1 MKYLSEHGKENPEIL
16 DLESLLDYQEG
27 SVVSRMLMNKK
38 IGTVTLFSF
47 DKGEGLSE
55 HTAPFDALVYIFDGK
70 AEIIISKKTYILE
83 KGQMITMPAN
93 EPHALNALERFKMML
108 IMVKA

>member
-1 MKYLSEHGKENPEIL
+1 MKYLSENPEIL
-16 DLESLLDYQEG
+16 DLDSLLDYQEG
-27 SVVSRMLMNKK
+27 AVVSRMLLNKK

-55 HTAPFDALVYIFDGK
+55 HTTPFDAVVYVLEGK
-70 AEIIISKKTYILE
+70 VEIIISKKPYVLE

-93 EPHALNALERFKMML
+93 DPHALNALERFKMML

>member
-1 MKYLSEHGKENPEIL
+1 MSENPEVL

-27 SVVSRMLMNKK
+27 AVVSRMLLNKK

-55 HTAPFDALVYIFDGK
+55 HTAPFDALVYVLEGK
-70 AEIIISKKTYILE
+70 VEIIISKEPYILE

-93 EPHALNALERFKMML
+93 DPHALNALERFKMML